1 MYTAGPDL
9 PGDVAVTGDMR
20 DFDFRVISLFGV
32 VNADAAVT
40 SPLKRFFAALVRTP
54 FPPISLI

>member
-9 PGDVAVTGDMR
+9 PGDVAVTGDVR
-20 DFDFRVISLFGV
+20 DFDSRVISLFG